1 MILDDTLTPGSVV
14 NVDRQMRN
22 GKVHSPWGNAERAGP
37 LSLSLYIYIYIYVY
51 THTYMC
57 KCVYIY
63 IYIHSHIVT
72 QYTSSHLNS
81 AGYHVFFSC
90 VSRMTSCIVRQQA
103 PSGIGCCGPFGH
115 HVCSDCGLIGG
126 FNECSFFNPT
136 CDQKKWSSGNKFTIF
151 FPGGVETFQTCR
163 FVDSHT
169 FALCRR
175 TGTSRCARVK
185 RGSGSKSR
193 MLRPCLP
200 LGNGKTVGWWMTGHG
215 SFRSL

>member
-1 MILDDTLTPGSVV
+1 MFIFDP
-14 NVDRQMRN
+14 N
-22 GKVHSPWGNAERAGP
+22 
-37 LSLSLYIYIYIYVY
+37 
-51 THTYMC
+51 
-57 KCVYIY
+57 
-63 IYIHSHIVT
+63 
-72 QYTSSHLNS
+72 
-81 AGYHVFFSC
+81 
-90 VSRMTSCIVRQQA
+90 
-103 PSGIGCCGPFGH
+103 
-115 HVCSDCGLIGG
+115 
-126 FNECSFFNPT
+126 

-193 MLRPCLP
+193 MLRPCPP

-215 SFRSL
+215 SFGSLQFDDLPIGPIGNTWKQRFSIAMLNYYRVWTRENQKQMVKPKNGDQTSSRTGQGHFDLAYLSYIFDIV